1 MTPFAPREVG
11 ARELDIIDKDKRA
24 GIGTEGGDASYEEV
38 GIVLAWLAAS
48 LICDHT
54 GDIARKRGR
63 KVAGRHLQCSDIN
76 GGDGT
81 DDAFLFLFTEGYDG
95 GSFQLVGHVLQF
107 YHDVFPVPHFDH
119 LCLFSHELYLEFV
132 RRFHTADFEGTV

>member
-1 MTPFAPREVG
+1 MSSGWRRA
-11 ARELDIIDKDKRA
+11 RA

-38 GIVLAWLAAS
+38 GIVLAGLAAS

-63 KVAGRHLQCSDIN
+63 KVAGRHLQCSDIDRGN
-76 GGDGT
+76 GT
-81 DDAFLFLFTEGYDG
+81 DDAFFLLFTESDNC

-107 YHDVFPVPHFDH
+107 HHDVFPVPHFDH
-119 LCLFSHELYLEFV
+119 LCLFSHELDLELV
-132 RRFHTADFEGTV
+132 RRFHTADLKGTV